1 MAENKNVKWFV
12 AKTRAKQ
19 EKSVAQQI
27 LDAGV
32 ESFLPIRTEIKDW
45 HDRKKKVETVLIPN
59 TVFIHAEKEEAISL
73 HNDMGIQFSFLR
85 DMTGINKN
93 QLLVI
98 PDTQMND
105 FIRFLK
111 ITENECQVEPQA
123 LYLEGDKV
131 IVKDGPF
138 KGIIGD
144 LVRLDGKNKVLVRL
158 DNLIACS
165 VQISLDSVEKIKDI
179 I

>member
-1 MAENKNVKWFV
+1 MAEYKDVKWFV

-27 LDAGV
+27 LEAGV
-32 ESFLPIRTEIKDW
+32 ESFLPIRTEIRDW
-45 HDRKKKVETVLIPN
+45 HDRKKKLETVLIPN
-59 TVFIHAEKEEAISL
+59 TVFIHAEKEEAVSL
-73 HNDMGIQFSFLR
+73 HNDKGIQISFLR

-111 ITENECQVEPQA
+111 ITESEYHVEPQA
-123 LYLEGDKV
+123 LYLKGDKV
-131 IVKDGPF
+131 LVKSGPF
-138 KGIIGD
+138 KGITGD

-165 VQISLDSVEKIKDI
+165 VQVSLDSIEKINEFL
-179 I
+179 